1 MKRTLWVLLVVLAVI
16 VFSTP
21 FQALAGKKDDTVIMA
36 DRNKLVSLDM
46 YFAPGIVGINLTKY
60 YMDTL
65 LWRKPGTSE
74 LLPCLA
80 TSWKWVDDVTLEFEL
95 RKGVT
100 FHNGEEFDADDVVY
114 TFNWA
119 KDPASKVRV
128 PSRINW
134 IKEAVKIDK
143 YRARIICNKPSPA
156 APKQLAMDL
165 TILPNEYHA
174 KVGVKEFQVKTIGTG
189 PYKVKSFK
197 PGGKIVLEK
206 NENYF
211 KDSPKGQPKI
221 GNIVFIPMREV
232 QTQIAAAMTG
242 QVDALWRVPAK
253 QAEELKKQPN
263 LKVETVPTLRTY
275 FLNLDAAGRSGENP
289 FQNKKVRQAAS
300 HAINRQAIMDNL
312 VPGSQPLKT
321 FCHPD
326 QFGCYTDVVQYEY
339 NPEKAK
345 KLLAEAGYADG
356 FEVQLETKQRD
367 MAPVVEAINND
378 LNAVGIKSKISWVAS
393 ETGSKRRSAG
403 KQTLSFIGWGSGG
416 MLDVVFTNS
425 LYFYGGKYDY
435 CRDEKLTQLAE
446 AGASTID
453 PKKRMEYYEKFFK
466 RLADE
471 AFIIPL
477 YISPTTYVYNKDLD
491 LFTGDL
497 EWPAVYRAGWK

>member
-1 MKRTLWVLLVVLAVI
+1 MKRTLGAVLVVLAVL
-16 VFSTP
+16 VFVAQP
-21 FQALAGKKDDTVIMA
+21 QAIAGKKDDTVVMA

-65 LWRKPGTSE
+65 LWRKPGSSE

-80 TSWKWVDDVTLEFEL
+80 KSWKWVDDVTLEFEL
-95 RKGVT
+95 REGIT
-100 FHNGEEFDADDVVY
+100 FHNGEAFDADDVVY
-114 TFNWA
+114 TMNWA

-134 IKEAVKIDK
+134 IKEAVKMDK
-143 YRARIICNKPSPA
+143 YRVRILCKKPSPA

-174 KVGVKEFQVKTIGTG
+174 KVGVKEFQVKAVGTG

-242 QVDALWRVPAK
+242 KVDALWRVPAK
-253 QAEELKKQPN
+253 QAQQLKKTPN
-263 LKVETVPTLRTY
+263 LTVKTVPTLRSY
-275 FLNLDAAGRSGENP
+275 FINLDAAGRSGKNP
-289 FQNKKVRQAAS
+289 FQNKKVRQAANY
-300 HAINRQAIMDNL
+300 AINKKAIIENL
-312 VPGSQPLKT
+312 VPGSQPMKT

-326 QFGCYTDVVQYEY
+326 QFGCYTDVAQYDY

-345 KLLAEAGYADG
+345 KLLAEAGYPNG
-356 FEVQLETKQRD
+356 FEVALETKQRD
-367 MAPVVEAINND
+367 MAPVVEAISNN
-378 LNAVGIKSKISWVAS
+378 LNAVGIKAKIMWVAS

-403 KQTLSFIGWGSGG
+403 KQRMSFIGWGSGG

-425 LYFYGGKYDY
+425 LYYYGGRYDY
-435 CRDEKLTQLAE
+435 CRDDKMKELAI
-446 AGASTID
+446 AGASTVD
-453 PKKRMEYYEKFFK
+453 PQKRMEHYKAFFT
-466 RLADE
+466 RMAEE
-471 AFIIPL
+471 AYIIPL

-491 LFTGDL
+491 LFTDDL